1 MSGRYCVVIPAY
13 QAAKNIGELVRR
25 IKEQGLAVVV
35 VDDGSRDATAALAA
49 GAGALVISHLRNEG
63 KGRALRTGF
72 DHVVRERY
80 DGVIT
85 MDGDGQH
92 DPAEIP
98 ELIRAGELQ
107 HAGIVL
113 GNRMTNPAVAPPP
126 GFASQSETSG
136 VGGTGAPP
144 PMGGRDVAPLG
155 AGPAPSGGGTGAP
168 MPRALPVGLHAGSMP
183 PARRRTNALMSSIVS
198 ALAGQ
203 PIPDSQCGF
212 RLIRKEVLE
221 DLPLRARRYEIETE
235 LLLKAARRRWKIIS
249 VPIRSIYDNH
259 ASHIQ
264 PLREGLRFIGIILRA
279 LFRR

>member
-1 MSGRYCVVIPAY
+1 MSNGRYCVVIPAF
-13 QAAKNIGELVRR
+13 QAAKSIGELVRR

-92 DPAEIP
+92 DPAEIS

-113 GNRMTNPAVAPPP
+113 GNRMTN
-126 GFASQSETSG
+126 
-136 VGGTGAPP
+136 
-144 PMGGRDVAPLG
+144 
-155 AGPAPSGGGTGAP
+155 
-168 MPRALPVGLHAGSMP
+168 GSAMP
-183 PARRRTNALMSSIVS
+183 PARRRTNKLMSSIVS
-198 ALAGQ
+198 ALARQ

-221 DLPLRARRYEIETE
+221 DLSLRARRYEIETE

-249 VPIRSIYDNH
+249 IPVRSIYDNH
-259 ASHIQ
+259 ESHIQ
-264 PLREGLRFIGIILRA
+264 PLREGLRFTGIILRA
-279 LFRR
+279 LFLR